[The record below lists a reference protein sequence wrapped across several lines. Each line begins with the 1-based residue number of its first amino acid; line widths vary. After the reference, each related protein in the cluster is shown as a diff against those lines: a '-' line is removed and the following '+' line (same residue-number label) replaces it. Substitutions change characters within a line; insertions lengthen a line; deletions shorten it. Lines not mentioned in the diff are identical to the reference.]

1 MSNLSREDI
10 ALYREQH
17 RNEVFK
23 VEEIETISFDENGKE
38 NGTWNGF
45 AVSKIDDPANYCYE
59 CRDKRNADNLSEYL
73 NSISFLDEPVIDN
86 LSEWS
91 QCITAL
97 SVKEKKLI
105 ALKEEK
111 SLKEFEIIFINKDIN
126 FKELYGSTSEKVR
139 KQHADKELK
148 PLKDEIKGLEL
159 DIDYLKRRISFL
171 RELVHTKTVLLEVKG
186 K

>member
-23 VEEIETISFDENGKE
+23 VEETETISFDENGHE
-38 NGTWNGF
+38 NGTWKGF
-45 AVSKIDDPANYCYE
+45 AVSKIDDPANCYFDM
-59 CRDKRNADNLSEYL
+59 RDKNHADNLCEYL
-73 NSISFLDEPVIDN
+73 NSIGFLDEPVIDN

-91 QCITAL
+91 ECITAL
-97 SVKEKKLI
+97 SVKEKLLI
-105 ALKEEK
+105 EKKEQK
-111 SLKEFEIIFINKDIN
+111 SREEFEIMFVNTDID

-139 KQHADKELK
+139 KKHADKVLK

-171 RELVHTKTVLLEVKG
+171 KQVVYTKTVLREVTK
-186 K
+186 

>member
-17 RNEVFK
+17 RNEVFQ

-91 QCITAL
+91 QCITSL
-97 SVKEKKLI
+97 SVKEKLLI
-105 ALKEEK
+105 EKKEQK
-111 SLKEFEIIFINKDIN
+111 SREEFEIMFVNTDID
-126 FKELYGSTSEKVR
+126 FKEIYGSTSEKVR
-139 KQHADKELK
+139 KKHADKVLK

-171 RELVHTKTVLLEVKG
+171 KQVVYTKTVLREVTK
-186 K
+186 

>member
-1 MSNLSREDI
+1 MSNFNDEDI
-10 ALYREQH
+10 ARYREQH

-23 VEEIETISFDENGKE
+23 VEPIETISFDENGHE

-45 AVSKIDDPANYCYE
+45 AVSKIDNPVNYCYE
-59 CRDKRNADNLSEYL
+59 CRDKMNADKLCEYL
-73 NSISFLDEPVIDN
+73 NSISFLDEPVINN

-91 QCITAL
+91 QCITTL

-105 ALKEEK
+105 EAKEQK
-111 SLKEFEIIFINKDIN
+111 SKEEFEIMFVNTDID

-159 DIDYLKRRISFL
+159 DIEYLKRRISFL
-171 RELVHTKTVLLEVKG
+171 KQVVYTKTVLMEVKG

>member
-1 MSNLSREDI
+1 MSNFNDEDI
-10 ALYREQH
+10 ARYREQH
-17 RNEVFK
+17 RNETFQ
-23 VEEIETISFDENGKE
+23 VEPIETISFDENGHE

-45 AVSKIDDPANYCYE
+45 AVSKIDDPVNYCYE
-59 CRDKRNADNLSEYL
+59 CRDKMNADKLSEYL
-73 NSISFLDEPVIDN
+73 NSITFLDEPVINN

-91 QCITAL
+91 RCITDL
-97 SVKEKKLI
+97 SLKEKELI

-148 PLKDEIKGLEL
+148 PLKDQINNLESN
-159 DIDYLKRRISFL
+159 IDWLKRRISFL
-171 RELVHTKTVLLEVKG
+171 RQLVHTRTVLMEVKS
-186 K
+186 

>member
-1 MSNLSREDI
+1 MSNFNDEDI
-10 ALYREQH
+10 ARYREQH
-17 RNEVFK
+17 RNEVFQ

-59 CRDKRNADNLSEYL
+59 CRDKRNADKLCEYL
-73 NSISFLDEPVIDN
+73 NSISFLDEPVINN

-91 QCITAL
+91 RCITDL
-97 SVKEKKLI
+97 SLKEKELI

-148 PLKDEIKGLEL
+148 PLKDKINALEL

-171 RELVHTKTVLLEVKG
+171 RQLVHTRTVLMEVKS
-186 K
+186 